1 MRRIIFW
8 LKTVLLVAAVLVVT
22 SVVAVRVWPQV
33 VIFDA
38 LMPGD
43 PGTRRMMQ
51 AVAYGS
57 DPRQRL
63 DVYAP
68 ATHGAALPILV
79 FIHGGSW
86 DSGTKDGYGFAA
98 SAYAARGF
106 VVVVPEYRLHPDH
119 KYPAFLRDCA
129 SAVAWA
135 RDNAR
140 AIGGDAGRI
149 VLVGHSAGAYNAAML
164 GR

>member
-1 MRRIIFW
+1 M
-8 LKTVLLVAAVLVVT
+8 
-22 SVVAVRVWPQV
+22 

-86 DSGTKDGYGFAA
+86 DSGTKDGGYGFARRPMRRA
-98 SAYAARGF
+98 GLLSWF
-106 VVVVPEYRLHPDH
+106 PNTDCIQTTNIPLSC
-119 KYPAFLRDCA
+119 DCA

-140 AIGGDAGRI
+140 AIGG
-149 VLVGHSAGAYNAAML
+149 VAA
-164 GR
+164 RSFSWAIP